1 MRLLSNLKNLA
12 IRPGRGPRKILAGPF
27 KGIRM
32 NLSLQD
38 QTQVY
43 LGLFERE
50 THPWLRKLSKS
61 IGTAIDI
68 GAAHGEHTLFF
79 VLKTGAKKVYAFEP
93 DPSCLPLLAEN
104 LKLNDV
110 AQSERLQISAKFVG
124 DTQSDHEIRLDSLR
138 DTINMPCLIKVDVD
152 GAEEHVLKGASLLNQ
167 LPGIRWLI
175 ETHSKELEVACLE
188 ILLDAGFQTR
198 IIRNAWWRFAL
209 PELRAIPHNRWLAA
223 WKTN

>member
-12 IRPGRGPRKILAGPF
+12 LRPGSGPRKILAGPF

-32 NLSLQD
+32 NLSLRD

-43 LGLFERE
+43 LGLFEKE
-50 THPWLRKLSKS
+50 THPWLERLSKS
-61 IGTAIDI
+61 IGTAIDV

-79 VLKTGAKKVYAFEP
+79 LLKTRAKKVYAFEP
-93 DPSCLPLLAEN
+93 DSSCFPLLAEN
-104 LKLNDV
+104 LKLNAV
-110 AQSERLQISAKFVG
+110 TRSERLQICAKFVG
-124 DTQSDHEIRLDSLR
+124 GSESDHEIRLDSLR
-138 DTINMPCLIKVDVD
+138 DAIDMPCLIKVDVD
-152 GAEEHVLKGASLLNQ
+152 GAEEYVLQGASLLNR
-167 LPGIRWLI
+167 LSGVRWLI
-175 ETHSKELEVACLE
+175 ETHSRELEVACLG

-198 IIRNAWWRFAL
+198 VIRNAWWRFAV